1 MSRVRALLLVVALA
15 PTAAAQTPARAELAL
30 GVALPSQPFGDPWT
44 VGAGGAARLALPLHG
59 GTAEGVLRALAY
71 EGGALDG
78 TSEAPGFT
86 FLAATVGW
94 GPTVRL
100 GPAELTPLARVGA
113 VQFRFDEDPRFGAQ
127 LQNEAEAAVGV
138 ALRLAVPVGR
148 AAVWAEGEAL
158 HVALREPETVASLS
172 AGLAV
177 RVGLPP
183 AVRRLL
189 DE

>member
-1 MSRVRALLLVVALA
+1 MSRACALLLAAALA
-15 PTAAAQTPARAELAL
+15 PAVAAQTPGRAELAL
-30 GVALPSQPFGDPWT
+30 GAVLPSQPFGAPWT
-44 VGAGGAARLALPLHG
+44 AGPGVAARLALPLHG
-59 GTAEGVLRALAY
+59 GTAEAVLRALSY

-86 FLAATVGW
+86 FLGATVGW

-127 LQNEAEAAVGV
+127 LQDEAEAAVGV

-148 AAVWAEGEAL
+148 AAVWAEGESL
-158 HVALREPETVASLS
+158 RVALREPETVASLS